1 MNERDSFPAI
11 TVVVSVFNK
20 AEIVEKCVAS
30 LLDLDYPDMDILV
43 IEGYSIDGSYEL
55 LKKFE
60 DRVRV
65 LRVEGNYATALNRAF
80 DEVRTPLVALTDADC
95 TVDGNW
101 LRELARG
108 FSEADDIVAV
118 AGYVGTGDGLPLL
131 ATLTGVEYQERHR
144 NWPKYL
150 TRSPTMNLSFKTD
163 AARRVR
169 FDETLQVAIDTD
181 FGFRLTKTGR
191 MLYNPKAVVYHHP
204 RTSWRSFFK
213 QQAGFARGA
222 FWVYRMHKAQLK
234 GDHIS
239 SFTMIWQIPLFC
251 VAFLTLPLGLIAA
264 PLLYISAALFA
275 LLLAIYLRD
284 TIRLP
289 IGIRYYPMM
298 VAILF
303 VRTAGW
309 AFGGLSGIA
318 SFLSRPSRTAP
329 GDKKW

>member
-1 MNERDSFPAI
+1 MNERENLPAI
-11 TVVVSVFNK
+11 TVVVSVYNK
-20 AEIVEKCVAS
+20 SEIVDKCISS
-30 LLDLDYPDMDILV
+30 LLKIDYPAWETLI
-43 IEGYSIDGSYEL
+43 IEGYSTDGSYEIL
-55 LKKFE
+55 RRYE
-60 DRVRV
+60 DKVRI

-80 DEVRTPLVALTDADC
+80 DEVETPLVAITDADC
-95 TVDGNW
+95 TVERNW

-108 FSEADDIVAV
+108 FAESEDIVAV
-118 AGYVGTGDGLPLL
+118 AGYVGTGEDLPLL

-144 NWPKYL
+144 KWPKYL
-150 TRSPTMNLSFKTD
+150 SRSPTMNLSVRTE

-191 MLYNPKAVVYHHP
+191 MLYNPKAIVYHHP
-204 RTSWRSFFK
+204 RTTWGSFFK

-239 SFTMIWQIPLFC
+239 SFSMIWQIPLFYL
-251 VAFLTLPLGLIAA
+251 AFLTLLLGLIAA
-264 PLLYISAALFA
+264 PFLYLSATLFA

-284 TIRLP
+284 TVRLP
-289 IGIRYYPMM
+289 IGARYYPMM
-298 VAILF
+298 IAILF
-303 VRTAGW
+303 LRTVGW

-318 SFLSRPSRTAP
+318 SFISRPSRKAP